1 MRARRLLGFGAVL
14 LSALLA
20 WSPAAHAATPTGGW
34 TDPAATAEQ
43 DGVPLAYIEAPQ
55 QLKGA
60 ADIQNG
66 VIAQVDFSVAQD
78 ADAEGAPCAAGKQA
92 QTAKGNNR
100 SHLDYAFNATFPCNR
115 KYMVRAHVV
124 PCCFVH
130 QPRDFDLWVGVAIPS
145 APTAGL
151 VAAYQK
157 ADRGVKLTW
166 DDGPREAD
174 FAGFQVRRAIANG
187 SFQAVADVAPGVTTW
202 TDGNLPRNGATLRYQ
217 VVAMR
222 PGPDAG
228 TTVFSDDGATVT
240 SVVPAAP
247 GGTGSGSSD
256 DPSGGGTD
264 DGATPRKAGS
274 GVPKG
279 SASSKV
285 HREFSTRGSSSKT
298 PTTIDT
304 GYDET
309 LPFKQG
315 EGDEA
320 IGESVAQFDDDGG
333 GGGTGRSTAL
343 LVGGASVTTAW
354 AALLRLVTRR
364 ALVY

>member
-1 MRARRLLGFGAVL
+1 MRARRLVGFGAVL

-43 DGVPLAYIEAPQ
+43 EGVPLAYIEAPQ
-55 QLKGA
+55 QLKGF

-66 VIAQVDFSVAQD
+66 VIVQVDLSVAQD
-78 ADAEGAPCAAGKQA
+78 ADAEGAPCAAGPQG
-92 QTAKGNNR
+92 QTVKGSNS
-100 SHLDYAFNATFPCNR
+100 SHIDWTFNATFPCNR
-115 KYMVRAHVV
+115 KYMVRARVV

-151 VAAYQK
+151 VATYQT

-166 DDGPREAD
+166 DGGAREAD

-217 VVAMR
+217 VLAMR

-256 DPSGGGTD
+256 DPASD
-264 DGATPRKAGS
+264 DGTTPRKAGS
-274 GVPKG
+274 GVPSG
-279 SASSKV
+279 SASPKV
-285 HREFSTRGSSSKT
+285 HREFSASGPSRKT
-298 PTTIDT
+298 LTTIDT

-320 IGESVAQFDDDGG
+320 IGESVADFDDG

-354 AALLRLVTRR
+354 AMLLRLVTRR